1 MASVRPWEKKKWRG
15 GEIRPGGAAPVIL
28 LAMGIVFLA
37 LGMTVV
43 LNAEN
48 ALKLPPNKENI
59 ALLFPVVGLCLTVS
73 AIFMF
78 LRNRKWRGSKFVM
91 KTMPGVIGGRLT
103 GVLLLSGD
111 LGRDADINITLINEE
126 SRTRSSGKKSH
137 TSRHWLFKHEMQV
150 NSGEASRATSGY
162 ALQGIGQIEVP
173 VDVEIPFETKDETDN
188 HRSGRTRYSYK
199 WKLKVKAD
207 IPGMDLNLEF
217 VLPVYR
223 TEASDATINLAKKD
237 AADAAAALKA
247 HQAGQLDFEE
257 VKTDRIGGSEHYVS
271 RGRYRVLFVF
281 GFIFLSIGVGIAYFS
296 ITKFLPQFRDG
307 RFFALL
313 FLVVPIIIAGV
324 FVLVGSLLALFGVYS
339 MGTKEVWVQDGR
351 INYIKRLGSK
361 QWLRTIGRDYI
372 IDIAVKKSSSSKGN
386 NFYAVRLEHSDLS
399 QLSGLEQFFYKKAAE
414 KKGQQQVKATLEIAR
429 DIDDKAEAHL
439 LAEKIKQQLGLT
451 SVAAAE

>member
-15 GEIRPGGAAPVIL
+15 GEIRPCGAVPAIL
-28 LAMGIVFLA
+28 SAMGIVFLA
-37 LGMTVV
+37 IGMAAA

-59 ALLFPVVGLCLTVS
+59 VLLFPVVGLCLTAS

-91 KTMPGVIGGRLT
+91 KTMPGVIGGRLS

-111 LGRDADINITLINEE
+111 LGQDADINITLVNEE

-137 TSRHWLFKHEMQV
+137 TSTHWLFKHEMQV
-150 NSGEASRATSGY
+150 NSGQASRATSGY

-188 HRSGRTRYSYK
+188 HRSGSTRYSYK

-217 VLPVYR
+217 VLPIYR
-223 TEASDATINLAKKD
+223 TEASDPTINLAKKD
-237 AADAAAALKA
+237 TADAAAAVKA
-247 HQAGQLDFEE
+247 HQAGRLDFQEI
-257 VKTDRIGGSEHYVS
+257 KTDRVGGSEHYVS
-271 RGRYRVLFVF
+271 RGGSRALFAF
-281 GFIFLSIGVGIAYFS
+281 GFIFLSIGIGIAYFS
-296 ITKFLPQFRDG
+296 IMKFLPQFHENK
-307 RFFALL
+307 FFALL
-313 FLVVPIIIAGV
+313 FLAAPIVIAGV
-324 FVLVGSLLALFGVYS
+324 FVLVGSLLAMFGVFS

-361 QWLRTIGRDYI
+361 QWSRTIGRDYI
-372 IDIAVKKSSSSKGN
+372 IDIAVKKCGSSGGN
-386 NFYAVRLEHSDLS
+386 NFYAVRIEHSDLS
-399 QLSGLEQFFYKKAAE
+399 QLSGLEQFFCKKAAE
-414 KKGQQQVKATLEIAR
+414 RSDQQEPKATLEIAR

-451 SVAAAE
+451 GVAVAE